1 MPRLLWLVGV
11 ICFALQACA
20 HAQPSDTRPPSV
32 VPPHHEAHVITEA
45 EIIEANVASA
55 YDVIRKLRANF
66 LTYRGRTNIRGASAS
81 EPRVYVDDQPYG
93 TIGSLRTIRAGQIAE
108 IRLYRAWEATT
119 RFGTGNVDGV
129 IAVTTR
135 R

>member
-1 MPRLLWLVGV
+1 MRRLLVVALSC
-11 ICFALQACA
+11 IMLQACA
-20 HAQPSDTRPPSV
+20 HSQPAAIARPRY
-32 VPPHHEAHVITEA
+32 EAHVITEA
-45 EIIEANVASA
+45 EIIEADVASA

-66 LTYRGRTNIRGASAS
+66 LTYRGRTNFRGTSAS

-93 TIGSLRTIRAGQIAE
+93 ALSSLRTIRSVQVAE

-119 RFGTGNVDGV
+119 KFGTGNMDGV

-135 R
+135 K

>member
-1 MPRLLWLVGV
+1 M
-11 ICFALQACA
+11 
-20 HAQPSDTRPPSV
+20 
-32 VPPHHEAHVITEA
+32 ITEP
-45 EIIEANVASA
+45 EIIEANVGSA

-66 LTYRGRTNIRGASAS
+66 LTYRGRTNFRGTAAS

-93 TIGSLRTIRAGQIAE
+93 AVSSLRTIRAGQVAE

-119 RFGTGNVDGV
+119 KFGTGNMDGV

-135 R
+135 K

>member
-1 MPRLLWLVGV
+1 MPRLPWLVAV
-11 ICFALQACA
+11 TCLALEGCA
-20 HAQPSDTRPPSV
+20 HSQPSAIRRNY
-32 VPPHHEAHVITEA
+32 EAQVITEA

-66 LTYRGRTNIRGASAS
+66 LSYRGRTNFRGSSAS
-81 EPRVYVDDQPYG
+81 EPRVYVDEQPYG
-93 TIGSLRTIRAGQIAE
+93 AVSSLRTIRAGQVAE

-119 RFGTGNVDGV
+119 RFGTGNMDGV

-135 R
+135 K

>member
-1 MPRLLWLVGV
+1 MSRLLSLVAV

-20 HAQPSDTRPPSV
+20 HGQQSNARRHYNAQL
-32 VPPHHEAHVITEA
+32 ITEA

-55 YDVIRKLRANF
+55 YDVIRKVRANF
-66 LTYRGRTNIRGASAS
+66 LTYRGRTNFRGSAAS

-93 TIGSLRTIRAGQIAE
+93 GVSSLRSIRAGQVAE

-119 RFGTGNVDGV
+119 KFGTGNMDGV

>member
-1 MPRLLWLVGV
+1 MRLLSLVALSC
-11 ICFALQACA
+11 ITLQACA
-20 HAQPSDTRPPSV
+20 HSQPSAAVRR
-32 VPPHHEAHVITEA
+32 HYEAHVITEA
-45 EIIEANVASA
+45 EIIEADVASA

-66 LTYRGRTNIRGASAS
+66 LTYRGRTNFRGASAS

-93 TIGSLRTIRAGQIAE
+93 ALSSLRTIRSVQVAE

-119 RFGTGNVDGV
+119 KFGTGNMDGV

-135 R
+135 K

>member
-1 MPRLLWLVGV
+1 MPRLPWLVAV
-11 ICFALQACA
+11 IFLALEACA
-20 HAQPSDTRPPSV
+20 HSQPSAVRRNYQSQ
-32 VPPHHEAHVITEA
+32 VITEA

-55 YDVIRKLRANF
+55 YDVIRKLRVNF
-66 LTYRGRTNIRGASAS
+66 LTYRGRTNFRGTSAS

-93 TIGSLRTIRAGQIAE
+93 AVSSLRTIRAGQVAE

-119 RFGTGNVDGV
+119 RFGTGHMDGV

-135 R
+135 K

>member
-1 MPRLLWLVGV
+1 MPRLLSLVAV

-20 HAQPSDTRPPSV
+20 PSRSSIVRPRYD
-32 VPPHHEAHVITEA
+32 AHVITEG
-45 EIIEANVASA
+45 EIVEANVPSA
-55 YDVIRKLRANF
+55 YDVIRKVRANF
-66 LTYRGRTNIRGASAS
+66 LSYRGRTNFRGASAS

-93 TIGSLRTIRAGQIAE
+93 NVGSLRTIRAGQIAE

-119 RFGTGNVDGV
+119 KFGTGNMDGV

-135 R
+135 K

>member
-1 MPRLLWLVGV
+1 MSRLLSLVAV
-11 ICFALQACA
+11 VSFTLQACA
-20 HAQPSDTRPPSV
+20 PGQPSTARQQ
-32 VPPHHEAHVITEA
+32 HNAQLITEA

-55 YDVIRKLRANF
+55 YDVIRKVRANF
-66 LTYRGRTNIRGASAS
+66 LTYRGRTNFRGSAAS
-81 EPRVYVDDQPYG
+81 EPRVYLDDQPYG
-93 TIGSLRTIRAGQIAE
+93 SLSSLRSIRAGQVAE

-119 RFGTGNVDGV
+119 TFGTGNMDGV

>member
-1 MPRLLWLVGV
+1 MPRLLWLVAV
-11 ICFALQACA
+11 ICFALQACVN
-20 HAQPSDTRPPSV
+20 AQPSSAR
-32 VPPHHEAHVITEA
+32 PHHEANVITEA
-45 EIIEANVASA
+45 EVIEANVASA

-66 LTYRGRTNIRGASAS
+66 LTYRGRTNTRGASAS

-93 TIGSLRTIRAGQIAE
+93 AIGSLRTIRAGQVAE

-135 R
+135 K

>member
-1 MPRLLWLVGV
+1 MRLLVLVALSS
-11 ICFALQACA
+11 IALQACA
-20 HAQPSDTRPPSV
+20 HSRPSAVRRSYEAQ
-32 VPPHHEAHVITEA
+32 VISEA
-45 EIIEANVASA
+45 EIIEADVASA

-66 LTYRGRTNIRGASAS
+66 LTYRGRTNFRGSSAS

-93 TIGSLRTIRAGQIAE
+93 GVSSLRSIRAGQVAE
-108 IRLYRAWEATT
+108 IRLYRSWEATT
-119 RFGTGNVDGV
+119 KFGTGNMDGV

>member
-1 MPRLLWLVGV
+1 MRLLSLV
-11 ICFALQACA
+11 ALSCIALEACA
-20 HAQPSDTRPPSV
+20 HSRPSAARRSYEAQVIS
-32 VPPHHEAHVITEA
+32 EAEITEA
-45 EIIEANVASA
+45 NVGSA

-66 LTYRGRTNIRGASAS
+66 LTYRGRTNFRGASAS

-93 TIGSLRTIRAGQIAE
+93 GVTSLRSIRAGHVAE

-119 RFGTGNVDGV
+119 RFGTGNMDGV

-135 R
+135 K

>member
-1 MPRLLWLVGV
+1 MSRLPWLVAV
-11 ICFALQACA
+11 FFFALEGCA
-20 HAQPSDTRPPSV
+20 HPNASAPRPRY
-32 VPPHHEAHVITEA
+32 EAHVITEA
-45 EIIEANVASA
+45 EIIEANVPSA

-66 LTYRGRTNIRGASAS
+66 LSYRGRTNFRGSVAS

-93 TIGSLRTIRAGQIAE
+93 AISSLRTIRAVQVAE

-119 RFGTGNVDGV
+119 RFGTGNMDGV

-135 R
+135 K

>member
-1 MPRLLWLVGV
+1 MPRLPWLVAV
-11 ICFALQACA
+11 ICLTLEACT
-20 HAQPSDTRPPSV
+20 HSPRSTIRRDYEAQ
-32 VPPHHEAHVITEA
+32 VITEA
-45 EIIEANVASA
+45 EIIEANVSSA

-66 LTYRGRTNIRGASAS
+66 LSYRGRTNFRGASAS

-93 TIGSLRTIRAGQIAE
+93 AVSSLRTIRSGQVAE

-119 RFGTGNVDGV
+119 RFGTGNMDGV

-135 R
+135 K

>member
-1 MPRLLWLVGV
+1 MRLLMLVALSS
-11 ICFALQACA
+11 IALQACA
-20 HAQPSDTRPPSV
+20 HSPPSTFRRSY
-32 VPPHHEAHVITEA
+32 EAHVISEA
-45 EIIEANVASA
+45 EIIEADVASA

-66 LTYRGRTNIRGASAS
+66 LTYRGRTNFRGSSAS

-93 TIGSLRTIRAGQIAE
+93 GVSSLRSIRAGQVAE
-108 IRLYRAWEATT
+108 IRLYRSWEATT
-119 RFGTGNVDGV
+119 KFGTGNMDGV